1 LLGNGLRMR
10 TAAVLDRYHPAVGGR
25 DLVGAGAET
34 SLQRTAER
42 DEEAATAAGGWRL
55 PSHRAVRAELA
66 RVPAVGSVETS
77 EPGQHPDPAQTE
89 FERDLLDL
97 RIVGGKVAR
106 YQSGIVR
113 SGGQQVAGAEIA
125 RLQPFTPRHPLGCEQ
140 RVLTG
145 QQHHL
150 GNGRLPI
157 RRPHHGDRPAP
168 ADVARQFGGEGVGGR
183 ELALGP
189 DAEVLAHRG
198 AGHLDRTGPGLLHC
212 GGQHRVD
219 GLRIGS
225 DSHISHCGIRTPTR
239 VASLTAVGVVGQDG
253 RVSAAENP
261 GRAGSDAAAADD
273 GFSAPTYHHP
283 QPDPEVEQPADQP
296 LEVQAGRPARVA
308 PTGTGSVT
316 VTRAVL
322 ARSRYFSKLVA
333 HKVIVAS
340 EADGARESGL
350 TAMIWNQVMS
360 YAADAMV
367 TVALAGTVFFS
378 ATSDAKRGNVLLYLL
393 ITMAPFAVVAP
404 VIGPALDRV
413 QHGRRW
419 VMAGTAIGRAA
430 LAVVMAL
437 NFTNL
442 LLLFPAALG
451 SLVLSKAY
459 AVIRSSAAP
468 RLVPT
473 NLTLVEAN
481 ARLSLFGLA
490 AAILGGGIVGA
501 AIKVT
506 GSYPFGLWITAAA
519 FAVTA
524 YYSFRLPKIVDAL
537 PPVPNSGASSVLDKQ
552 ARPRLGIGARLL
564 AWTKRG
570 FAPPVI
576 LALQGECALR
586 WLSGFL
592 TLFLA
597 FYIEARSHG
606 FDAVLSLGAIGAA
619 TGLGNFGGTALG
631 TRLKLARPDLIILF
645 CTGAAAIG
653 CVAATL
659 LFSMA
664 LAVVAIFI
672 CMLCNS
678 LSKLSLDA
686 IIQRDVAESL
696 RSSAFGRS
704 ETFLQL
710 AWVLGAAIALL
721 LPSNNGTLGFLV
733 AAIVLVGVALSMAV
747 HEKALR
753 SQDAKPAVS

>member
-1 LLGNGLRMR
+1 M
-10 TAAVLDRYHPAVGGR
+10 
-25 DLVGAGAET
+25 
-34 SLQRTAER
+34 
-42 DEEAATAAGGWRL
+42 
-55 PSHRAVRAELA
+55 
-66 RVPAVGSVETS
+66 
-77 EPGQHPDPAQTE
+77 
-89 FERDLLDL
+89 
-97 RIVGGKVAR
+97 
-106 YQSGIVR
+106 
-113 SGGQQVAGAEIA
+113 
-125 RLQPFTPRHPLGCEQ
+125 
-140 RVLTG
+140 
-145 QQHHL
+145 
-150 GNGRLPI
+150 
-157 RRPHHGDRPAP
+157 
-168 ADVARQFGGEGVGGR
+168 
-183 ELALGP
+183 
-189 DAEVLAHRG
+189 
-198 AGHLDRTGPGLLHC
+198 
-212 GGQHRVD
+212 
-219 GLRIGS
+219 
-225 DSHISHCGIRTPTR
+225 
-239 VASLTAVGVVGQDG
+239 
-253 RVSAAENP
+253 
-261 GRAGSDAAAADD
+261 
-273 GFSAPTYHHP
+273 
-283 QPDPEVEQPADQP
+283 
-296 LEVQAGRPARVA
+296 
-308 PTGTGSVT
+308 
-316 VTRAVL
+316 TRAVW

-419 VMAGTAIGRAA
+419 VMAGTAIGRSA

-437 NFTNL
+437 NFTDL

-490 AAILGGGIVGA
+490 AAILGGGIVGV
-501 AIKVT
+501 AIKLT

-519 FAVTA
+519 FAVTG

-537 PPVPNSGASSVLDKQ
+537 PPVPGSAAAPAVQDQTPK
-552 ARPRLGIGARLL
+552 PKLGIGARLL

-576 LALQGECALR
+576 LALQGESALR

-597 FYIEARSHG
+597 FYIEAKSHG

-653 CVAATL
+653 CVAAAL

-664 LAVVAIFI
+664 LAVAAIFI

-721 LPSNNGTLGFLV
+721 LPSKNGTLGFLV
-733 AAIVLVGVALSMAV
+733 AAIVLVGVAISMAV

-753 SQDAKPAVS
+753 SQDAKPAVT